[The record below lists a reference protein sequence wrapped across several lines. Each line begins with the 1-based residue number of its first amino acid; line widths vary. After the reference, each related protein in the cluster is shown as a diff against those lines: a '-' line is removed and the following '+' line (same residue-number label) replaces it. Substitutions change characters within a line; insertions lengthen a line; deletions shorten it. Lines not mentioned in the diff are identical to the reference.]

1 MKINEFLRRTLF
13 YISVPECVC
22 CREKLDIND
31 FALCKSCL
39 KKYLAHKAT
48 QACSLCF
55 NTYDEC
61 VCVNETLK
69 KGGIKRLSKCY
80 RYVTYEETL
89 PSNCL
94 IYSLKRDNRRDVLSF
109 LAKDLS
115 ASIIYGI
122 PNYKDLYITNVARR
136 GSSIVK
142 YGFDHTALLAREVAK
157 ELDIPYIKTLRSRA
171 KHSQKKLSHRQRSE
185 NARFKVIS
193 PKRVESKSFLI
204 IDDIVTTG
212 SSMSFAASALK
223 NAGATVKSCAAI
235 AIAFRDENK

>member
-1 MKINEFLRRTLF
+1 MKFKELLRKTLF

-22 CREKLDIND
+22 CKEKLDVSD

-39 KKYLAHKAT
+39 KKYSYHKT
-48 QACSLCF
+48 RACSVCF
-55 NTYDEC
+55 KPYDEC
-61 VCVNETLK
+61 VCVNELLR

-80 RYVTYEETL
+80 RYVTNEDSL
-89 PSNCL
+89 PSNSL

-109 LAKDLS
+109 LANELS
-115 ASIIYGI
+115 ASIRCGI

-136 GSSIVK
+136 KSTIVK
-142 YGFDHTALLAREVAK
+142 YGFDHTALLARAVAK
-157 ELDIPYIKTLRSRA
+157 ELDIPYIKALRSRA
-171 KHSQKKLSHRQRSE
+171 KRSQKKLSHRQRSE

-193 PKRVESKSFLI
+193 PKMVESKSFLI

-212 SSMSFAASALK
+212 SSMSYAASALK